1 MAALLE
7 EPWLDGYVP
16 ILANKRLP
24 GKQSSGPVTERVAV
38 GSLRMVLVI
47 EELGLAMGPGRV
59 KRRTEAA
66 IRPEVPPS
74 VAGDLPWPETQD
86 GIELPEYAE
95 STYAAEAEERQSSAA
110 RAAPPSTPSEGAE
123 KREAEKG
130 GGAERDSAWGNK
142 NQAEKAGAPERG
154 HPNGGGRDEEV
165 DIREEMI
172 EEPNQGEERTR
183 DSPAAPEAQVMR
195 GGEDET
201 PEDVNTSRNSNV
213 GGLEADT
220 SRDGGGGEAKMERM
234 SQGVRTP
241 GSIRG
246 GAEYEAAWELEVWKQ
261 SEVGACALPTR
272 ATSIQVFQ

>member
-24 GKQSSGPVTERVAV
+24 GKQNPGPVTERVAV

-66 IRPEVPPS
+66 IRPEVPSS

-95 STYAAEAEERQSSAA
+95 STYAAETEERQSSAA
-110 RAAPPSTPSEGAE
+110 RAAPPSTPSEGAG

-130 GGAERDSAWGNK
+130 GGPERNSAGGNK
-142 NQAEKAGAPERG
+142 NQAEKGGVPERG
-154 HPNGGGRDEEV
+154 HSNGGGRDEEV
-165 DIREEMI
+165 EIREEVI
-172 EEPNQGEERTR
+172 EEPNEGEEKIRET
-183 DSPAAPEAQVMR
+183 PAAPEAQVMMGR
-195 GGEDET
+195 GDET
-201 PEDVNTSRNSNV
+201 PEDVNTSRSVNV
-213 GGLEADT
+213 GGLEADA
-220 SRDGGGGEAKMERM
+220 SRDGGGGEAKEEKM
-234 SQGVRTP
+234 SQGERTP

-261 SEVGACALPTR
+261 SEVGACALPLGAMT
-272 ATSIQVFQ
+272 I